1 MTLAR
6 DVPLHEGVAGRRRWR
21 HHPPERPDELNR
33 ALLDFL
39 AVDFS
44 Q

>member
-6 DVPLHEGVAGRRRWR
+6 DVPLHEGVA
-21 HHPPERPDELNR
+21 LNR